1 MSSRRLLLCTDMDRT
16 LIPNGLATESEFAR
30 QRFSDF
36 VAEPEIRLVY
46 VTGRDRQLVMQ
57 AIVDYNLPIPDYVI
71 ADVGTKIYKIKK
83 SEWQVLDEWTQ
94 QIDGDWRGQ
103 SRLDLQQLLAEV
115 AGLTLQEHEKQ
126 NQHKLSY
133 YVDLQ
138 SDRKKILDK
147 IQVFF
152 DKSGIAANLV
162 WSLDDEKNQG
172 LLDIL
177 PQSANK
183 LHAVIFLQQRLRY
196 EFGEVLFAGDS
207 GNDLDV
213 LASLIP
219 SVLVANASDEVRDA
233 AKKSA
238 CDSGNSSALYCADG
252 RYLTMN
258 GNYAAGILEGV
269 WHFFSEYRDH
279 L

>member
-1 MSSRRLLLCTDMDRT
+1 MDRT

-36 VAEPEIRLVY
+36 VAEPEVRLVY
-46 VTGRDRQLVMQ
+46 VTGRDLQLVKQ
-57 AIVDYNLPIPDYVI
+57 AIVDYDLPIPDYVI
-71 ADVGTKIYKIKK
+71 TDVGTKIYKIKE
-83 SEWQVLDEWTQ
+83 SEWQALDEWAH

-103 SRLDLQQLLAEV
+103 SRLDLQQLLTEV

-138 SDRKKILDK
+138 KDKKRILNK
-147 IQVFF
+147 VETFF
-152 DKSGIAANLV
+152 NELGIAANLV
-162 WSLDDEKNQG
+162 WSLDDETNQG

-177 PQSANK
+177 PKSANK
-183 LHAVIFLQQRLRY
+183 LHAVTFLQQRLRY
-196 EFGEVLFAGDS
+196 EFGEMLFSGDS

-233 AKKSA
+233 AKKLA
-238 CDSGNSSALYCADG
+238 CDRGHSLALYCADG

-269 WHFFSEYRDH
+269 WHFFAEYRDH
-279 L
+279 LS